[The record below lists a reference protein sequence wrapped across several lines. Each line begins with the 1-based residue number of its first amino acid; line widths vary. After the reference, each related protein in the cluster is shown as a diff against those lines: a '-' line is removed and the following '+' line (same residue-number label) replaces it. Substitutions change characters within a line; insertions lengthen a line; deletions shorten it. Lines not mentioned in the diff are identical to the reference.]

1 MYDNTGIIW
10 INDIQY
16 NMSKNENENIRGLG
30 LTDGAGEGTSRV
42 TVMKVPLSK
51 DIKEQDSICNED
63 MLGFDMLSLFVDT
76 WHTNM
81 GTGK

>member
-1 MYDNTGIIW
+1 MKTFEAW
-10 INDIQY
+10 VL
-16 NMSKNENENIRGLG
+16 LG

-76 WHTNM
+76 
-81 GTGK
+81 